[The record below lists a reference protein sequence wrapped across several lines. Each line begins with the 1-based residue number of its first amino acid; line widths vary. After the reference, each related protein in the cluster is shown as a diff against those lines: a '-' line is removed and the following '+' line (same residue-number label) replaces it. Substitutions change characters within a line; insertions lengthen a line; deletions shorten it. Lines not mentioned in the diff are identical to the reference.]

1 MNGRRRSGFVA
12 GLAALAVAASVVVA
26 VPGVSAGPV
35 PAPMVSPT
43 TTFEGFAD
51 VPGGRYFSTPVN
63 WAGSA
68 GVTNGVGN
76 GSFGRI
82 YGPTRTIIRAEF
94 ITWVY
99 RLSGDTTD
107 YPDAGFTDVVRPSFY
122 ADAVDWAKATG
133 VTGGVGDGTRFGT
146 SNPITRAQILLFL
159 WRAAGE
165 PTVSEPS
172 GLSDVPETAGFYDA
186 VNWGVATGVTTG
198 VGSTGKFLP
207 ANSATRA
214 EAITMLYRSEF
225 RDVGIDDGHDQAVRI
240 NEIQTMGSH
249 NSYRFR
255 PPAALFDRLL
265 GLGSS
270 LAGLGLDA
278 RELDYAARPLD
289 VQFGRLGV
297 RQIEL
302 DVFADPNGG
311 LYANRVFNA
320 FPGVGLPVASGEPA
334 LNEPGFKVLHI
345 QDLDYATHCLTFVD
359 CLTQV
364 REWSLA
370 NPTHLPIMILVEVKS
385 DAIPSVLGFSPAVPV
400 PVGAAELDAL
410 DAEIRSV
417 FDDAHII
424 TPDSVRNAATT
435 LREAVTTTGWPTLAA
450 GRGKVM
456 FGLDNASGPVRD
468 AYFDGRANL
477 EGRAMF
483 AEATSQAADGA
494 AFFKYNSPSSPLI
507 EQAIAAGFMVRT
519 RADGPFTSLLDVNNE
534 TRLAPRGVT
543 TRRQAWVSGA
553 TWLSSDYLEPTDSSQ
568 ALIRGNGFTSYL
580 PGGGVARCNP
590 VKVNP
595 ACDNSLLQADLPRS
609 R

>member
-1 MNGRRRSGFVA
+1 MNVRRSIR
-12 GLAALAVAASVVVA
+12 GLAAVAAVAVAASVVV
-26 VPGVSAGPV
+26 VTPSAQASPQ
-35 PAPMVSPT
+35 VSPAVA
-43 TTFEGFAD
+43 FEGFED

-68 GVTNGVGN
+68 GITNGVGN
-76 GSFGRI
+76 GSYARV

-99 RLSGDTTD
+99 RLSGDDTT
-107 YPDAGFTDVVRPSFY
+107 YPQADFGDVVRPSYY

-133 VTGGVGDGTRFGT
+133 VTSGVGDGSRFGT
-146 SNPITRAQILLFL
+146 TNPITRAQILLFL

-165 PTVSEPS
+165 PTGFPAS
-172 GLSDVPETAGFYDA
+172 GLSDVPDTAGFYEA

-207 ANSATRA
+207 GNSATRA

-225 RDVGIDDGHDQAVRI
+225 RSVGIDPVHDAAVRI
-240 NEIQTMGSH
+240 NEIQTMGTH
-249 NSYRFR
+249 NSYRTR
-255 PPAALFDRLL
+255 PPAALFNRLI
-265 GLGSS
+265 GLGAS
-270 LAGLGLDA
+270 LSGIGLDA
-278 RELDYAARPLD
+278 RELDYANRPFD
-289 VQFGRLGV
+289 VQFGRLGA

-302 DVFADPNGG
+302 DVFADPDGG
-311 LYANRVFNA
+311 RYANRVFNG

-334 LNEPGFKVLHI
+334 LDEPGFKVLHI
-345 QDLDYATHCLTFVD
+345 QDLDYATYCLTFVD

-364 REWSLA
+364 RDWSLA
-370 NPTHLPIMILVEVKS
+370 NPTHLPIMILVEVKT
-385 DAIPSVLGFSPAVPV
+385 DAIPAVLGFNPAVPA
-400 PVGAAELDAL
+400 PVGAAELNEL

-417 FDDAHII
+417 FDEDHII
-424 TPDSVRNAATT
+424 TPDSVRGEAAT
-435 LREAVTTTGWPTLAA
+435 LRQAVTGDGWPTLAD

-456 FGLDNASGPVRD
+456 FGLDNASGPIRD
-468 AYFDGRANL
+468 TYFADRPNL

-483 AEATSQAADGA
+483 AEATSQSADGA

-507 EQAIAAGFMVRT
+507 EQAIAAGFIVRT

-534 TRLAPRGVT
+534 TRLVPRGVAS
-543 TRRQAWVSGA
+543 RRQAWVSGA
-553 TWLSSDYLEPTDSSQ
+553 TWLSSDYLEPTDSTQ
-568 ALIRGNGFTSYL
+568 PLIRGNLFTSFL

-595 ACDNSLLQADLPRS
+595 VCDNRLLQADLPR
-609 R
+609 